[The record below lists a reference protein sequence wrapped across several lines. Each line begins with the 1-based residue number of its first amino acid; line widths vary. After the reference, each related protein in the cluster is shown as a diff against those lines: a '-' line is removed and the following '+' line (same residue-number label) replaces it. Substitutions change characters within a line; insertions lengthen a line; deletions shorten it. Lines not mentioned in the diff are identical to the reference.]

1 MVTTTTDWSTLESKI
16 ELILIST
23 RKYNLPTKLD
33 EVKPESQQKLLEY
46 LDEHKWELEYQ
57 QAITNEDS
65 SCLAFFHYATKQLRE
80 KMRIYDDLEELQE
93 RSGGVNAVILMALGV
108 LIWLVS

>member
-1 MVTTTTDWSTLESKI
+1 MVTTTTDWRTLESKI

-57 QAITNEDS
+57 QAISFDDS
-65 SCLAFFHYATKQLRE
+65 KCLAFAQYATKQMIKKLL
-80 KMRIYDDLEELQE
+80 IYNELVELQE
-93 RSGGVNAVILMALGV
+93 SSGGVNAVVLIALGT
-108 LIWLVS
+108 LIWLIS